1 MQFQE
6 YRQYDAVGLAEL
18 IRTGAVSADEV
29 LQAALARLDEVNPLL
44 QLAAQDCRK
53 RALAW
58 QMPSEAAPLAGVPF
72 ALKDLLAD
80 WRGVP
85 TLSGSRMMR
94 THIAARNSHLVDAYE
109 RAGLRVFAKTT
120 VPEWGLMP

>member
-6 YRQYDAVGLAEL
+6 YCQYDAIGLAEL

-72 ALKDLLAD
+72 ALKD
-80 WRGVP
+80 
-85 TLSGSRMMR
+85 
-94 THIAARNSHLVDAYE
+94 
-109 RAGLRVFAKTT
+109 
-120 VPEWGLMP
+120 